1 MDLTPYVFKDIIQ
14 FMNWTVLLHDDFA
27 DELTA
32 LDQKLQDELLAH
44 AKLLAEFG
52 PNLGRPTVDTL
63 KGTSHANMKEMR
75 FNWMGEAWRV
85 AFAFDPQRQAVL
97 LVGGDKSGADQ
108 KRFYKRL
115 ISVGDNRYSQHLARL
130 NDALAKE
137 PKNGKKTR

>member
-1 MDLTPYVFKDIIQ
+1 MTS
-14 FMNWTVLLHDDFA
+14 TVLLHDDFA
-27 DELTA
+27 DELAA
-32 LDQKLQDELLAH
+32 LSEKLQDELFAH

-75 FNWMGEAWRV
+75 FNWMGEVWRV

-97 LVGGDKSGADQ
+97 LVGGDKGGADE

-115 ISVGDNRYSQHLARL
+115 IAVADNRYSEHLATL
-130 NDALAKE
+130 ADATVKE
-137 PKNGKKTR
+137 PKNGKKT

>member
-1 MDLTPYVFKDIIQ
+1 MI
-14 FMNWTVLLHDDFA
+14 WTVLLHDDFA
-27 DELTA
+27 DE
-32 LDQKLQDELLAH
+32 
-44 AKLLAEFG
+44 LAEFG

-75 FNWMGEAWRV
+75 FNWMGEVWRV

-97 LVGGDKSGADQ
+97 LVGGDKGGADQ

-115 ISVGDNRYSQHLARL
+115 ITVADNRYSEHLAAL
-130 NDALAKE
+130 DDATVKE

>member
-1 MDLTPYVFKDIIQ
+1 MTWI
-14 FMNWTVLLHDDFA
+14 VLLHDDFA
-27 DELTA
+27 DELAA
-32 LDQKLQDELLAH
+32 LDEELQDELFAH

-75 FNWMGEAWRV
+75 FNWMGEVWRV

-97 LVGGDKSGADQ
+97 LVGGDKGGADQ

-115 ISVGDNRYSQHLARL
+115 IAVADNRYSEHLATFD
-130 NDALAKE
+130 DATVKE

>member
-1 MDLTPYVFKDIIQ
+1 MT
-14 FMNWTVLLHDDFA
+14 WTVLFHDDFA
-27 DELTA
+27 VELTA
-32 LDQKLQDELLAH
+32 LDEELQDELLAH

-75 FNWMGEAWRV
+75 FNWMGDVWRV
-85 AFAFDPQRQAVL
+85 AFAFDPKRQAVL

-115 ISVGDNRYSQHLARL
+115 ISVADKRYSQHLATL
-130 NDALAKE
+130 NDAKAKE